1 MDTPRFILAAAL
13 ALLPVTAAAQDYTIG
28 TLQISQPWSRMP
40 PPAAKAA
47 VGFMTLTNIGT
58 EADRL
63 IGGTVTVADKFEM
76 HAMAVIDGVMQMR
89 ELAEGLEIKPGETV
103 QFKPGSHHMMFV
115 GLKQQPKAGDRLK
128 GSLVFE
134 KAGSIDI
141 EYKVEP
147 MGARGTGR

>member
-1 MDTPRFILAAAL
+1 MDMPKLIVAAAL
-13 ALLPVTAAAQDYTIG
+13 ALLPVTAEAQDYTAGSVRIG
-28 TLQISQPWSRMP
+28 RPWSRMP

-47 VGFMTLTNIGT
+47 VGFMTLSNIGK

-63 IGGTVTVADKFEM
+63 IGGTVSIAGKFEM
-76 HAMAVIDGVMQMR
+76 HAVAVVDGVMQMR
-89 ELAEGLEIKPGETV
+89 ELAEGFEIKPGETV

-115 GLKQQPKAGDRLK
+115 GLNQQPKAGDRIK

-134 KAGSIDI
+134 KAGSIEI

-147 MGARGTGR
+147 MGARGTSQ

>member
-1 MDTPRFILAAAL
+1 
-13 ALLPVTAAAQDYTIG
+13 
-28 TLQISQPWSRMP
+28 MP

-47 VGFMTLTNIGT
+47 VGFMTLANTGK

-63 IGGTVTVADKFEM
+63 IGGTASIADKFEM
-76 HAMAVIDGVMQMR
+76 HAMAMVDGVMQMR

-115 GLKQQPKAGDRLK
+115 GLKQQPKAGERLK

-134 KAGSIDI
+134 KAGGIDI

-147 MGARGTGR
+147 MGAKSTSW

>member
-1 MDTPRFILAAAL
+1 MPRFILAAAL
-13 ALLPVTAAAQDYTIG
+13 ALLPVTAAAQDYTAG
-28 TLQISQPWSRMP
+28 TIRISQPWSRMP

-47 VGFMTLTNIGT
+47 VGFMTLINTGN

-63 IGGTVTVADKFEM
+63 IGGTASVADKFEL
-76 HAMAVIDGVMQMR
+76 HAMAVMDGVMQMR

-103 QFKPGSHHMMFV
+103 QFKPGSNHMMLV
-115 GLKQQPKAGDRLK
+115 GLKQQPKAGDRIK

-134 KAGSIDI
+134 KAGTVEI

-147 MGARGTGR
+147 MGAKGTSW